1 MVVVHT
7 PSGDLYPAVPPAD
20 SDGRTATAFAVEG
33 LRPGEIVNYEV
44 VVAAEQCTGY
54 AIGQF
59 AAGL

>member
-1 MVVVHT
+1 VVHT
-7 PSGDLYPAVPPAD
+7 PAGDLYPPVPATD
-20 SDGRTATAFAVEG
+20 SEGRTSATLSIDG

-44 VVAAEQCTGY
+44 VVAAEECTGY